1 MITCGTQIVSGSTG
15 GGGASAPAGTGVV
28 TASGGAFVD
37 PVASAATTRTTLG
50 LGGAAVLAVGTS
62 AGTVAAG
69 DDSRITGAIAASLL
83 TTRGDIITRGAS
95 APQRLAIG
103 ANGYVLTSDGTDAAW
118 AAAGGGG
125 SGNATSIQ
133 GVAVDATAPT
143 AGQAVVYDGTKYIPT
158 TVSGA
163 LPARRTPVDANSRLR
178 WEFQGS
184 SGTLTNTGTLGSAG
198 DLTAGGTT
206 VRAVQKPASTIGLG
220 ISTLATSAS
229 QATGAAG
236 QTVGTTAVTLWAIF
250 TLDTVPGGA
259 VPIICR
265 DFNVSGWAAPYVA
278 AALFASPTSVFSAF
292 SISGTYRDATAS
304 VTWTAGAQ
312 YVVVATYDGA
322 TIRTYRNGALVA
334 SGAYAGSV
342 TWGSGSPLWHVGGN
356 GNSEYSAITA
366 LQAGAE
372 QAVWS
377 ASDIATHYVRAIGNL
392 Q

>member
-1 MITCGTQIVSGSTG
+1 MSALDPSAPGLPIVSS
-15 GGGASAPAGTGVV
+15 GGGASAPSGTGVV
-28 TASGGAFVD
+28 TASGGAFVT
-37 PVASAATTRTTLG
+37 PVPSAATTRTTLG
-50 LGGAAVLAVGTS
+50 LGGAAVLAVGTT

-69 DDSRITGAIAASLL
+69 DDSRITGAIASSTL

-118 AAAGGGG
+118 AA
-125 SGNATSIQ
+125 
-133 GVAVDATAPT
+133 
-143 AGQAVVYDGTKYIPT
+143 
-158 TVSGA
+158 SGA
-163 LPARRTPVDANSRLR
+163 LPSRRTPLTADSRLR
-178 WEFQGS
+178 WEFQGT

-198 DLTAGGTT
+198 DLTAGSTT
-206 VRAVQKPASTIGLG
+206 VRAVQKPQSTIGLG

-250 TLDTVPGGA
+250 TLDTVPAGA

-265 DFNVSGWAAPYVA
+265 DFNVTGWAAPYVA
-278 AALFASPTSVFSAF
+278 ASLFASPTSVFSAF

-304 VTWTAGAQ
+304 VTWTAGQQ
-312 YVVVATYDGA
+312 YAVVATYDGA

-334 SGAYAGSV
+334 SAAFAGSV

-366 LQAGAE
+366 LEAGAE

-377 ASDIATHYVRAIGNL
+377 ASDVATHYVRALGNL